1 MRRLAAVIPA
11 ASAVAIALL
20 LAGCSST
27 ADGDASPSVTEPE
40 ATPSETVT
48 EVPSAEPSE
57 SGDPGE
63 PSESGEPV
71 EPTPADINFAQ
82 MMIGHHDQALVL
94 VDMARER
101 SSNAELLELADQIEA
116 AQGPEI
122 ELMSGW
128 VVEWGYD
135 LFDPADHV
143 GHDMPGML
151 TQEELDV
158 VANAPEADFDRL
170 WLEAMIAHHEGAVVM
185 AEDQLAD
192 GVVPEVHELSR
203 EIIET
208 QQAEIDHMNS
218 MIEALG

>member
-1 MRRLAAVIPA
+1 MRIRRLTPVLILPLLLVGCSGTADEDATPT
-11 ASAVAIALL
+11 ASATVE
-20 LAGCSST
+20 T
-27 ADGDASPSVTEPE
+27 AEPS
-40 ATPSETVT
+40 AT
-48 EVPSAEPSE
+48 AEPSE
-57 SGDPGE
+57 SVDPSAAA
-63 PSESGEPV
+63 SESAGGSDV